1 MSGSKPCLPYSLTAE
16 PKIEKGLMWG
26 VVQGFKTLVKVSNLE
41 IKSTEPYYDPIEVSF
56 LLLTIMDK
64 SFDRKMRR

>member
-41 IKSTEPYYDPIEVSF
+41 IKAQSLIMTLLESVSYC
-56 LLLTIMDK
+56 
-64 SFDRKMRR
+64 